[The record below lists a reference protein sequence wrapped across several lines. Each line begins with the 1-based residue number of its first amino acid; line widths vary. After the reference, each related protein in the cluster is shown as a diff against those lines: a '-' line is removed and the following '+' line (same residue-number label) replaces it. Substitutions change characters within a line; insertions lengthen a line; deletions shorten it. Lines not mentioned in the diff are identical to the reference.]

1 MCSDHARSGMFFDIS
16 LFRHFIRSNKNH
28 VSKKKGQTKMAH
40 YDITYACGHDER
52 IELFGKTSERERR
65 IEWLQERP
73 CTECWKKERAA
84 EAEARKN
91 KEAAMIVEKL
101 GDEAADAV
109 NALSNA
115 TCTLEGSAK
124 QVAWAE
130 DIRAKCI
137 ARALDRLRD
146 LAARLPGEA
155 TAQQSAALAARCNAL
170 ASVIANKTSAAWWI
184 DNRDDI
190 DKAVVREAI
199 KSLA

>member
-1 MCSDHARSGMFFDIS
+1 
-16 LFRHFIRSNKNH
+16 
-28 VSKKKGQTKMAH
+28 MAH
-40 YDITYACGHDER
+40 YDITHTCGHDER

-101 GDEAADAV
+101 GNDAADAV

-115 TCTLEGSAK
+115 SCTLEGSAK

-130 DIRAKCI
+130 DIRSKCI
-137 ARALDRLRD
+137 AG
-146 LAARLPGEA
+146 PSIG
-155 TAQQSAALAARCNAL
+155 
-170 ASVIANKTSAAWWI
+170 
-184 DNRDDI
+184 
-190 DKAVVREAI
+190 
-199 KSLA
+199 

>member
-1 MCSDHARSGMFFDIS
+1 
-16 LFRHFIRSNKNH
+16 
-28 VSKKKGQTKMAH
+28 MAH
-40 YDITYACGHDER
+40 YDITHTCGHDER

-101 GDEAADAV
+101 GNDAADAV

-115 TCTLEGSAK
+115 SCTLEGSAK

-130 DIRAKCI
+130 DIRSKCI
-137 ARALDRLRD
+137 ARALDRLSD
-146 LAARLPGEA
+146 LVSRLPGEA
-155 TAQQSAALAARCNAL
+155 TAQQSAALAARCNAV
-170 ASVIANKTSAAWWI
+170 ASVIANETSAAWWI

-190 DKAVVREAI
+190 DKAVVREAV

>member
-1 MCSDHARSGMFFDIS
+1 MCNDHARSGMFFDVS
-16 LFRHFIRSNKNH
+16 LFRYSIRSNKNH

-40 YDITYACGHDER
+40 YDITHTCGHDER

-84 EAEARKN
+84 EAEARRN

-101 GDEAADAV
+101 GNDAADAV

-130 DIRAKCI
+130 DIRSAD
-137 ARALDRLRD
+137 ASGYHRL
-146 LAARLPGEA
+146 
-155 TAQQSAALAARCNAL
+155 S
-170 ASVIANKTSAAWWI
+170 K
-184 DNRDDI
+184 
-190 DKAVVREAI
+190 VRPTN
-199 KSLA
+199 L

>member
-1 MCSDHARSGMFFDIS
+1 
-16 LFRHFIRSNKNH
+16 
-28 VSKKKGQTKMAH
+28 MAH
-40 YDITYACGHDER
+40 YDITHTCGHDER

-84 EAEARKN
+84 EAEARRN

-101 GDEAADAV
+101 GNDAAEAI

-115 TCTLEGSAK
+115 SCTLEGSAK

-130 DIRAKCI
+130 DIRSKCI
-137 ARALDRLRD
+137 AQAIDQLRD
-146 LAARLPGEA
+146 LAARLPGKA
-155 TAQQSAALAARCNAL
+155 TAQQSAALAVRCNAI

-184 DNRDDI
+184 ENRDDI
-190 DKAVVREAI
+190 AKAVICEAI
-199 KSLA
+199 KAHA

>member
-1 MCSDHARSGMFFDIS
+1 
-16 LFRHFIRSNKNH
+16 
-28 VSKKKGQTKMAH
+28 MAH
-40 YDITYACGHDER
+40 YDITHACGHDER

-84 EAEARKN
+84 EAEA
-91 KEAAMIVEKL
+91 AMIVEKL

-115 TCTLEGSAK
+115 SCTLEGSAK

-130 DIRAKCI
+130 DIRSKCI

-170 ASVIANKTSAAWWI
+170 ASVIASKTSAAWWI

>member
-1 MCSDHARSGMFFDIS
+1 
-16 LFRHFIRSNKNH
+16 
-28 VSKKKGQTKMAH
+28 MAH
-40 YDITYACGHDER
+40 YDVTHACGHDER

-91 KEAAMIVEKL
+91 KEAAMIVEAL
-101 GDEAADAV
+101 GNDAAEAV

-130 DIRAKCI
+130 DIRTKCI
-137 ARALDRLRD
+137 DQLLGQYATSWHASPAKPPPSNPPPSPP
-146 LAARLPGEA
+146 AAMP
-155 TAQQSAALAARCNAL
+155 SPP
-170 ASVIANKTSAAWWI
+170 
-184 DNRDDI
+184 
-190 DKAVVREAI
+190 
-199 KSLA
+199 

>member
-1 MCSDHARSGMFFDIS
+1 
-16 LFRHFIRSNKNH
+16 
-28 VSKKKGQTKMAH
+28 MAH
-40 YDITYACGHDER
+40 YDITHTCGHDER

-101 GDEAADAV
+101 GNDAADAV

-130 DIRAKCI
+130 DIRTKCI
-137 ARALDRLRD
+137 AQALNQICDVV
-146 LAARLPGEA
+146 ARIPAKA
-155 TAQQSAALAARCNAL
+155 TAQQSAGFAAHCNAI
-170 ASVIANKTSAAWWI
+170 ASLIANKTSAAWWI
-184 DNRDDI
+184 ENRDDI
-190 DKAVVREAI
+190 AKAVIDEAI
-199 KSLA
+199 KAHA

>member
-1 MCSDHARSGMFFDIS
+1 
-16 LFRHFIRSNKNH
+16 
-28 VSKKKGQTKMAH
+28 MAH
-40 YDITYACGHDER
+40 YDITHTCGHDER

-84 EAEARKN
+84 EAEARRN

-101 GDEAADAV
+101 GNDAADAV

-137 ARALDRLRD
+137 RPGHRPVTRPCGMHPRQGHRPAVGRFRRPLQGYRLHDHQQVVGGMVDRE
-146 LAARLPGEA
+146 P
-155 TAQQSAALAARCNAL
+155 
-170 ASVIANKTSAAWWI
+170 
-184 DNRDDI
+184 
-190 DKAVVREAI
+190 
-199 KSLA
+199 

>member
-1 MCSDHARSGMFFDIS
+1 
-16 LFRHFIRSNKNH
+16 
-28 VSKKKGQTKMAH
+28 MAH
-40 YDITYACGHDER
+40 YDITHTCGHDER

-73 CTECWKKERAA
+73 CTECWKKEQAA
-84 EAEARKN
+84 EDEARKN

-101 GDEAADAV
+101 GDDAADAV
-109 NALSNA
+109 NAISDA
-115 TCTLEGSAK
+115 TCALEGSAK

-130 DIRAKCI
+130 DIRTKCI
-137 ARALDRLRD
+137 AQALDQLLD

-155 TAQQSAALAARCNAL
+155 TAQQSAALAARCNAI

-184 DNRDDI
+184 ENRDDI
-190 DKAVVREAI
+190 DKAVVREAV

>member
-1 MCSDHARSGMFFDIS
+1 
-16 LFRHFIRSNKNH
+16 
-28 VSKKKGQTKMAH
+28 MAH
-40 YDITYACGHDER
+40 YDITHTCGHDER

-91 KEAAMIVEKL
+91 KEVAMIVEKL
-101 GDEAADAV
+101 GNDAAEAI

-115 TCTLEGSAK
+115 SCTLEGSAK

-130 DIRAKCI
+130 DIRSKCI
-137 ARALDRLRD
+137 AQAIDQLRD
-146 LAARLPGEA
+146 LAARLPGKA
-155 TAQQSAALAARCNAL
+155 TAQRSAALAVLCNAI

-184 DNRDDI
+184 ENRDDI
-190 DKAVVREAI
+190 AKAVICEAI
-199 KSLA
+199 KAHA

>member
-1 MCSDHARSGMFFDIS
+1 
-16 LFRHFIRSNKNH
+16 
-28 VSKKKGQTKMAH
+28 MAH
-40 YDITYACGHDER
+40 YDITHTCGHDER

-84 EAEARKN
+84 EVEARKN
-91 KEAAMIVEKL
+91 KEAAMIVEKF
-101 GDEAADAV
+101 DDDAADAI

-137 ARALDRLRD
+137 AQILDRLHN
-146 LAARLPGEA
+146 LAARLPGKA
-155 TAQQSAALAARCNAL
+155 TAQQSGVFAAGCNAVT
-170 ASVIANKTSAAWWI
+170 STITNTTSAAWWI
-184 DNRDDI
+184 ENRDDI
-190 DKAVVREAI
+190 AETVMREAL
-199 KSLA
+199 KRRTPDPSKM

>member
-1 MCSDHARSGMFFDIS
+1 
-16 LFRHFIRSNKNH
+16 
-28 VSKKKGQTKMAH
+28 MAH
-40 YDITYACGHDER
+40 YDITHTCGHDER

-101 GDEAADAV
+101 GNDAADAV

-130 DIRAKCI
+130 DIRTKCI
-137 ARALDRLRD
+137 AQAIDQLRD
-146 LAARLPGEA
+146 LVARIPAKA
-155 TAQQSAALAARCNAL
+155 TTRQSAALAAHCNAI
-170 ASVIANKTSAAWWI
+170 ASLIANKTSAAWWI
-184 DNRDDI
+184 ENRDDI
-190 DKAVVREAI
+190 AKAVIDEAI
-199 KSLA
+199 KAHA

>member
-1 MCSDHARSGMFFDIS
+1 
-16 LFRHFIRSNKNH
+16 
-28 VSKKKGQTKMAH
+28 MAH
-40 YDITYACGHDER
+40 YDAKYSCGHEAR
-52 IELFGKTSERERR
+52 IELFGKTEKRESHLA
-65 IEWLQERP
+65 WLQERP

-101 GDEAADAV
+101 GNDTADAI

-115 TCTLEGSAK
+115 TCILEGSAK

-130 DIRAKCI
+130 DIRSKCI
-137 ARALDRLRD
+137 ARALDRLSD
-146 LAARLPGEA
+146 LVSRLPGEA
-155 TAQQSAALAARCNAL
+155 TAQQSAALAARCNAIV
-170 ASVIANKTSAAWWI
+170 SVIANKTSAAWWI

-190 DKAVVREAI
+190 DKAVVREAV

>member
-1 MCSDHARSGMFFDIS
+1 
-16 LFRHFIRSNKNH
+16 
-28 VSKKKGQTKMAH
+28 MAH
-40 YDITYACGHDER
+40 YDITHTCGHDER

-84 EAEARKN
+84 EAEARKD
-91 KEAAMIVEKL
+91 KEAAMIAEKL
-101 GDEAADAV
+101 GNDAADAV

-130 DIRAKCI
+130 DIRSKCVAQALNQVCDFV
-137 ARALDRLRD
+137 ARI
-146 LAARLPGEA
+146 PGKA
-155 TAQQSAALAARCNAL
+155 TAQQSAVFAARCNAV
-170 ASVIANKTSAAWWI
+170 ASLIANKTSAAWWI

-190 DKAVVREAI
+190 AKAVICEAI
-199 KSLA
+199 KAHA

>member
-1 MCSDHARSGMFFDIS
+1 
-16 LFRHFIRSNKNH
+16 
-28 VSKKKGQTKMAH
+28 MAH
-40 YDITYACGHDER
+40 YDITHTCGHDER

-101 GDEAADAV
+101 GNDAADAV

-130 DIRAKCI
+130 DIRSKCI

-146 LAARLPGEA
+146 IAARLPGEA
-155 TAQQSAALAARCNAL
+155 LAQQSAVLAQQSAALA
-170 ASVIANKTSAAWWI
+170 SVIASKTSAAWWI

>member
-1 MCSDHARSGMFFDIS
+1 
-16 LFRHFIRSNKNH
+16 
-28 VSKKKGQTKMAH
+28 MAH
-40 YDITYACGHDER
+40 YDITHTCGHDER

-101 GDEAADAV
+101 GNDAAEAI

-115 TCTLEGSAK
+115 TCALEGSAK

-130 DIRAKCI
+130 DIRTKCI
-137 ARALDRLRD
+137 AQALDQLHD
-146 LAARLPGEA
+146 LAARLPGKA
-155 TAQQSAALAARCNAL
+155 TAQQSADLAAHCKAI
-170 ASVIANKTSAAWWI
+170 SSTIANKTSAAWWI
-184 DNRDDI
+184 ENRDDI
-190 DKAVVREAI
+190 AKAVICEAI
-199 KSLA
+199 KAHA